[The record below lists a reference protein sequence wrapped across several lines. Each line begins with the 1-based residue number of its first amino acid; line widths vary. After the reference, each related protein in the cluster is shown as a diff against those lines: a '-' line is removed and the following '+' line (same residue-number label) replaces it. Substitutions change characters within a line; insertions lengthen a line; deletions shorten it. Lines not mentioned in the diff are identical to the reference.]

1 MKKKL
6 VSGLITLLV
15 FISAAALGAHI
26 LHNTAYTSD
35 TYFNAQVDW
44 MLPEN
49 IDDEGIVVWLFTRNA
64 TGEII
69 DAKTM

>member
-26 LHNTAYTSD
+26 LHNTAYTLD

-44 MLPEN
+44 MDPEN
-49 IDDEGIVVWLFTRNA
+49 TTITVL
-64 TGEII
+64 
-69 DAKTM
+69 